1 MSPSTKDLKPS
12 VPEPD
17 EVAPA
22 TSAGRGPA
30 ASIVRVIA
38 AILMIALAV
47 GFFFVH
53 HSRNEAEAPLI
64 DETNKETQMPAVNV
78 VTIAASSGSQSLRS
92 PGETAAWNETVIYA
106 RVNGYVEKWFADTVS
121 GLTIFTAAST
131 PGASRYNPANTRRSM
146 RVKVSRC
153 GDLRRSTLS

>member
-106 RVNGYVEKWFADTVS
+106 RC
-121 GLTIFTAAST
+121 TAEAIN
-131 PGASRYNPANTRRSM
+131 PASRTIRIEIDVPNTDKISKQERI
-146 RVKVSRC
+146 
-153 GDLRRSTLS
+153 D